1 MVGQAAGGFGL
12 GLLAFVIGVAGIVA
26 ALRTRRRRAR
36 FPETYGSSGGIVY
49 TGIQVGCAG
58 VLLLGGLGLM
68 ILSLIFR
75 K

>member
-1 MVGQAAGGFGL
+1 MFGQAAGGFGL
-12 GLLAFVIGVAGIVA
+12 GLVAFLIGMAGIAA

-68 ILSLIFR
+68 VLSIIFR

>member
-1 MVGQAAGGFGL
+1 VFGQAAGGFGL
-12 GLLAFVIGVAGIVA
+12 GLLAFLIGVAGIAA
-26 ALRTRRRRAR
+26 ALRTRRRRTR

-68 ILSLIFR
+68 ILSIIFR

>member
-1 MVGQAAGGFGL
+1 VFGQAAGGFGL
-12 GLLAFVIGVAGIVA
+12 GLLAFLIGVAGVAA

-36 FPETYGSSGGIVY
+36 DPETYGSSGGIVY

-58 VLLLGGLGLM
+58 MLVLGGIGLM
-68 ILSLIFR
+68 ILSIIFR

>member
-1 MVGQAAGGFGL
+1 VFGQAAGGFGL
-12 GLLAFVIGVAGIVA
+12 GLLAFLIGVAGIAA

-36 FPETYGSSGGIVY
+36 YPETYGASGGVIY

-58 VLLLGGLGLM
+58 MLLLGGIGLM
-68 ILSLIFR
+68 ILSIIFR